1 MEWNHDLS
9 MRLSIWKL
17 EINIITLVSDHNA
30 VFYYLWLFE
39 AKDQT
44 NSRVQIMTSGVILH
58 NRMKENIVFP
68 PQGINVFCQTFN
80 SKAPYKTISSLF
92 FQFGND

>member
-1 MEWNHDLS
+1 M
-9 MRLSIWKL
+9 
-17 EINIITLVSDHNA
+17 IT
-30 VFYYLWLFE
+30 FYYLWLFE